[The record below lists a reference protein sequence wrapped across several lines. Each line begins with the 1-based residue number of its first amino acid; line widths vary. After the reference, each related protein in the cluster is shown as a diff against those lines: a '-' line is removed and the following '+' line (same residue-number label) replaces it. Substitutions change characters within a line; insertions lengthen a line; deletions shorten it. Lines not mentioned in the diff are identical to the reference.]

1 MMTLLHN
8 AQSFTQIVQ
17 NDYLHNLQ
25 ALLAKNPLATAL
37 AAVVGAGLYML
48 LRDNR
53 PDKSIPLAYFDW
65 PFVGNLLKISANSL
79 KGIELYDMLERTRK
93 LGKYWINIPAV
104 VGWQLNIS
112 DPPSIKVL
120 LDDLDSFAIPPSRS
134 MLLGEVFGHGIF
146 LSNGESWNYQRNLAK
161 PIFNLPSRTDMF
173 ETYHKAAKN
182 LLKVLEEAA
191 ASGETIELQQL
202 FKRFTLD
209 TFGEIG
215 FGYSINSLIKPIQFS
230 SSFDWI
236 FKEVDNRIKFPWRKL
251 TQAKQWRYHLEV
263 IERFILDLI
272 EERRKEGWEG
282 KTDFLSRL
290 LEMESQKEITG
301 VTEKFLRDQ
310 VMNFMIA
317 GRDTTAVLLAA
328 TFYFLLQSPECE
340 EKVAREI
347 EEVVGKEVVTMNHT
361 KELRYLK
368 NVLDEALRLFP
379 PAVPVN
385 SRICLKDVVLPNKVK
400 IRKGGYVSYSP
411 FVVHRLKEFWGED
424 ADEFKPERWED
435 KDILKHPYQ
444 FVPFQKGPRQC
455 LGMNM
460 AYEEAKC
467 CIAILYQ
474 NGFRF
479 KLLNK
484 ENPLLHNMA
493 AILTARNGINVK
505 VQKIN

>member
-1 MMTLLHN
+1 M
-8 AQSFTQIVQ
+8 
-17 NDYLHNLQ
+17 
-25 ALLAKNPLATAL
+25 
-37 AAVVGAGLYML
+37 
-48 LRDNR
+48 
-53 PDKSIPLAYFDW
+53 
-65 PFVGNLLKISANSL
+65 
-79 KGIELYDMLERTRK
+79 
-93 LGKYWINIPAV
+93 
-104 VGWQLNIS
+104 
-112 DPPSIKVL
+112 
-120 LDDLDSFAIPPSRS
+120 DDLDSFALPPSRS
-134 MLLGEVFGHGIF
+134 LLLGEVFGEGIF
-146 LSNGESWNYQRNLAK
+146 LSNGESWEYQRGLAK
-161 PIFNLPSRTDMF
+161 PVFNLPSRTEMF
-173 ETYHKAAKN
+173 GIYHKAGRD
-182 LLKVLEEAA
+182 LLRVLEEAA
-191 ASGETIELQQL
+191 GSGEVLELQQL

-215 FGYSINSLIKPIQFS
+215 FGYPINSLIKPIQFS

-236 FKEVDNRIKFPWRKL
+236 FKEVDDRIKFPWRKI
-251 TQAKQWRYHLEV
+251 TQARQWRYHLGV
-263 IERFILDLI
+263 IENFIRELI

-282 KTDFLSRL
+282 KMDFLSRL
-290 LEMESQKEITG
+290 LEMESRKEITG
-301 VTEKFLRDQ
+301 VTGKFLRDQ

-328 TFYFLLQSPECE
+328 TFYYLLQAPECE

-385 SRICLKDVVLPNKVK
+385 SRICLKDVELPNKVK

-474 NGFRF
+474 SGFRF

>member
-1 MMTLLHN
+1 MT
-8 AQSFTQIVQ
+8 
-17 NDYLHNLQ
+17 
-25 ALLAKNPLATAL
+25 
-37 AAVVGAGLYML
+37 
-48 LRDNR
+48 RDNR
-53 PDKSIPLAYFDW
+53 PDKSIPMPFFDW
-65 PFVGNLLKISANSL
+65 PILGNLVTVAINSIR
-79 KGIELYDMLERTRK
+79 GIELYDMVERTTK
-93 LGKYWINIPAV
+93 LGKYWIHIPAL
-104 VGWQLNIS
+104 GMELHIS
-112 DPPSIKVL
+112 DPPSIKAL
-120 LDDLDSFAIPPSRS
+120 LEDLDSFALPPYRFF
-134 MLLGEVFGHGIF
+134 LFGELFGHGIF
-146 LSNGESWNYQRNLAK
+146 LSNGEAWNFQRNLAK
-161 PIFNLPSRTDMF
+161 PIFHLPSRTDMF
-173 ETYHKAAKN
+173 ETYHKAASH
-182 LLKVLEEAA
+182 LLQVLDLAVT
-191 ASGETIELQQL
+191 SGETIELQQL

-209 TFGEIG
+209 TFSQIG
-215 FGYSINSLIKPIQFS
+215 FGYPLNSLLHPVQFS

-236 FKEVDNRIKFPWRKL
+236 FKEVDNRMKFPWRRVTKE
-251 TQAKQWRYHLEV
+251 KEWRYHVGV
-263 IERFILDLI
+263 IEEFIMGLI
-272 EERRKEGWEG
+272 AERRKEGWEG
-282 KTDFLSRL
+282 KKDFLSRL
-290 LEMESQKEITG
+290 LEMEAQKEITG
-301 VTEKFLRDQ
+301 VTEKFLKDQ

-474 NGFRF
+474 SGFRF